1 MEKPTIKKSSESF
14 RHKSLIGKFQN
25 LLKSTYSKKNPCTKS
40 DKQNLDSR
48 SNEKSTK
55 NLNMD
60 KPKPIES
67 IIVKNSVIYFLKKY
81 VIFIFL
87 MFLFKKNDEFLLEN
101 ETMYKQYIPN
111 KNQTSLASN
120 SAQVLNEI
128 QPNIQSNFANRESV
142 YYQSIDNSKEYIQ
155 EQKKILREKQKK
167 ILEQQQ
173 KYVQEND
180 RKPRCVARNAS
191 IYQQYRSLVD
201 TKEKIHL
208 SVPFNASNKCNLVSE
223 LIREPDFSQK
233 YFPETAST
241 TSSVMSTSSAYTTS
255 SIASDQ
261 QNQQFLNTQFEFQ
274 NFSHI
279 TNITQ
284 V

>member
-1 MEKPTIKKSSESF
+1 MFEKCE
-14 RHKSLIGKFQN
+14 
-25 LLKSTYSKKNPCTKS
+25 
-40 DKQNLDSR
+40 
-48 SNEKSTK
+48 
-55 NLNMD
+55 
-60 KPKPIES
+60 
-67 IIVKNSVIYFLKKY
+67 
-81 VIFIFL
+81 
-87 MFLFKKNDEFLLEN
+87 EFLLEN
-101 ETMYKQYIPN
+101 DTIYKQYIPN
-111 KNQTSLASN
+111 QNQTNLASN

-128 QPNIQSNFANRESV
+128 QTNTQSNFANRESV
-142 YYQSIDNSKEYIQ
+142 YYQSIDNSKEFIL
-155 EQKKILREKQKK
+155 EQKKLLREKQKK

-173 KYVQEND
+173 KYAQEND
-180 RKPRCVARNAS
+180 RQPRCVSRNAS

-208 SVPFNASNKCNLVSE
+208 SVPFNASNKCNLVSD

-233 YFPETAST
+233 YFHETAST

-261 QNQQFLNTQFEFQ
+261 QNQQFHNTQFDFQ